1 MTFGR
6 ISVDR
11 LLVVL
16 LVLLCAL
23 LAVGRGGSLARS
35 ASGTP
40 SETPS
45 GTPSGTPADEDPQ
58 TLGPA
63 TGLLLRDQK
72 ASRGDLTLGSSDG
85 RLSWSKSPFDR
96 VYTVGFVHI
105 TKPLRKL
112 RERPSLVEEV
122 EALVEGFA
130 KEEAD
135 YRKRLEEV
143 SARLRELQEG
153 SEEYRR
159 IFSEGDAL
167 FQEFRAW
174 QAKAVEQRNQLE
186 SKHIES
192 SYRQLIDAV
201 DVVAAR
207 LGVDIVYRFIPTN
220 DAFEAG
226 DFVQAMN
233 EIRFR
238 SVLRY
243 PQDLDIT
250 PEVLKELGFDSD

>member
-1 MTFGR
+1 MIFGR
-6 ISVDR
+6 LSVDR
-11 LLVVL
+11 MLVGL
-16 LVLLCAL
+16 L
-23 LAVGRGGSLARS
+23 LALCLLLALGRGHSFGRS
-35 ASGTP
+35 ANGTP
-40 SETPS
+40 V
-45 GTPSGTPADEDPQ
+45 ADEPP

-63 TGLLLRDQK
+63 AGVVLRDQK
-72 ASRGDLTLGSSDG
+72 ASRGDLTITSTDG
-85 RLSWSKSPFDR
+85 RVAWSKSPFDR
-96 VYTVGFVHI
+96 AYTVGFVHI

-122 EALVEGFA
+122 EAMVEAFA
-130 KEEAD
+130 KQETD

-153 SEEYRR
+153 TDDYRR
-159 IFSEGDAL
+159 VFGEGEAL
-167 FQEFRAW
+167 FQEYRAW
-174 QAKAVEQRNQLE
+174 QADAMEQRNRLE
-186 SKHIES
+186 AKHIES

-226 DFVQAMN
+226 DLGQAMN

-250 PEVLKELGFDSD
+250 PEVLKELGFDRD